1 MKVSE
6 ITEATLPIEFGKVFF
21 LNAGNFSVEQI
32 INNPL
37 KQSLIIINNQGLV
50 NQLKAK
56 NQELSVKYN
65 ISGVE
70 LALPFNKILTS
81 IVGLFNKIN
90 RTNIQSKMKY
100 VAAIF
105 ITKKEFN
112 QYLEHTFEFET
123 YNLNDISLLI
133 ILE

>member
-21 LNAGNFSVEQI
+21 LNADNFSVKQI

-100 VAAIF
+100 VAVIF

>member
-21 LNAGNFSVEQI
+21 LNADNFSVEQI

-100 VAAIF
+100 VAVIF

>member
-21 LNAGNFSVEQI
+21 LNADNFSVEQI

-90 RTNIQSKMKY
+90 STNIQSKMKY

-133 ILE
+133 VLE